1 MKLILMLLLVA
12 GCSKVQAP
20 VQVPAPDAQPVKPDA
35 APVVAPVTD
44 AAPAAPDAGLPIADA
59 IVAAPVTV
67 PVPVK

>member
-1 MKLILMLLLVA
+1 MKLILMLILIA

-44 AAPAAPDAGLPIADA
+44 AGPAAPDAAKVPDA
-59 IVAAPVTV
+59 IVAAPVVV
-67 PVPVK
+67 PAPVK